1 MTKNFNYFF
10 QAVVI
15 YFLYI
20 LGLILGKTLSKK
32 IFSSIFSTIG
42 PYFKSKKIINE
53 NLSIFKDNLS
63 DRERDTIVSN
73 MWKNYGKT
81 FIEYIYLGFYR
92 KNNSHIIIEG
102 EEIIRDIIKKNKPV
116 IFISGHFS
124 NFELMSMEISKK
136 NIKLAT
142 IYRPLNNF
150 FLNPL
155 MEFLRRKY
163 VCKNQIRKGFSGVRE
178 SIEYIKKG
186 YSIALMIDQR
196 VSEGEKINFFG
207 KPALTT
213 TLPAQLSL
221 KFGLPIIPVFIE
233 RLNDKRF
240 KIKFY
245 DKIYGND
252 FSNKIEISTKLNQV
266 LEKMIE
272 KNPNEWIWTHNRW
285 K

>member
-92 KNNSHIIIEG
+92 KNNS
-102 EEIIRDIIKKNKPV
+102 V
-116 IFISGHFS
+116 
-124 NFELMSMEISKK
+124 
-136 NIKLAT
+136 
-142 IYRPLNNF
+142 
-150 FLNPL
+150 FLIL
-155 MEFLRRKY
+155 
-163 VCKNQIRKGFSGVRE
+163 I
-178 SIEYIKKG
+178 
-186 YSIALMIDQR
+186 
-196 VSEGEKINFFG
+196 
-207 KPALTT
+207 
-213 TLPAQLSL
+213 
-221 KFGLPIIPVFIE
+221 
-233 RLNDKRF
+233 
-240 KIKFY
+240 
-245 DKIYGND
+245 
-252 FSNKIEISTKLNQV
+252 
-266 LEKMIE
+266 
-272 KNPNEWIWTHNRW
+272 
-285 K
+285 

>member
-92 KNNSHIIIEG
+92 KNNSHIVIEG

-142 IYRPLNNF
+142 IYRPLNNI